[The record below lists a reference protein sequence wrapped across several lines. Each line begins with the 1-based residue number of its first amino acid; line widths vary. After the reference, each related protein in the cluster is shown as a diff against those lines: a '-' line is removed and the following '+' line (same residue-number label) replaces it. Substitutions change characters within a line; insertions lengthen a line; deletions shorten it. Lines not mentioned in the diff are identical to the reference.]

1 VTRILGLASVW
12 IALILAVYGI
22 AMTTIGLT
30 RKRGALLASGMQTVY
45 VNFVLMT
52 LATGAMIYALV
63 THDFSIG
70 YVAQV
75 GSRTTPTFYTV
86 ISLWGA
92 LEGSILFWGWVL
104 AMYSAVVVFTNRKR
118 EGGLVPWSAVALQTI
133 CLFFFILLVGP
144 ANPWHLVTP
153 TPLDGPGPNPLLQNH
168 ILMAVHPPLLY
179 LGYVGMSVPFAF
191 AVGALLAGEIDSGD
205 WIKLTRRWTL
215 SAWALLSMAII
226 AGMWWSYEVLGW
238 GGYWAWDPVENA
250 SFMPWLTATAFL
262 HSVMVQ
268 ERRGMLK
275 LWNVNLIVS
284 TFLLTILGTFLTRSG
299 IISSVHAFTTGTI
312 GYYFLGFIAFCLVVS
327 LVLVGGNSDKL
338 RSTGQLDS
346 AASRETVFLFNNLF
360 LTGFTF
366 VVVLGTLFPL
376 VAEAFKGVK
385 VTVGAPFFNKMTI
398 PICVGLLFLMG
409 VGPSLP
415 WKAASKEQ
423 LKQLF
428 VMPGV
433 ISLVIVIA
441 SLVFGIR
448 DPYAIAAFTF
458 AGFALACNLREYW
471 VGAMARVR
479 AHGETFPLAL
489 VRLVSGNRRRYGGF
503 LAHMG
508 IITVAAA
515 ITASSS
521 FRFEREA
528 TLKPG
533 QVMPIQGDLSVR
545 FKEMWQKDEPQRQV
559 IGADVDILRG
569 NEVVGSLDPR
579 MNFYRTQE
587 QPVPTPAVR
596 SRPSGDVYINLMAFT
611 QDGKSATLR
620 VIIEPF
626 VPWIWGGGLIVA
638 LGALLSAWPVSRRS
652 ERTVSVSPST
662 PYGGRGPSFGTPSGA
677 IPSTGMANT
686 SLPSHGMPSHGMP
699 MTQSPTLPS

>member
-1 VTRILGLASVW
+1 MTRELGFAAVW
-12 IALILAVYGI
+12 IALAMSVYGI
-22 AMTTIGLT
+22 IAAVVGLKQQKRALVDSAFQTI
-30 RKRGALLASGMQTVY
+30 Y
-45 VNFVLMT
+45 VNFALMT
-52 LATGAMIYALV
+52 IATVAMVYGLV
-63 THDFSIG
+63 THDFSIA

-75 GSRTTPTFYTV
+75 GSRSTPTFYTV

-104 AMYSAVVVFTNRKR
+104 TMYSAVVVWTNRHR
-118 EGGLVPWSAVALQTI
+118 TGGLVPWSAVALMTI

-144 ANPWHLVTP
+144 ANPWHLISP
-153 TPLDGPGPNPLLQNH
+153 TPPDGPGPNPLLQNH

-191 AVGALLAGEIDSGD
+191 AVGALMAGEIHSDD

-215 SAWALLSMAII
+215 SAWALLSLAII

-275 LWNVNLIVS
+275 LWNVNLILS

-312 GYYFLGFIAFCLVVS
+312 GYYFLGFIALCLVVS
-327 LVLVGGNSDKL
+327 LLLVGGNSEGL
-338 RSTGQLDS
+338 RSEGYLDS

-398 PICVGLLFLMG
+398 PLCVALLFLMG

-415 WKAASKEQ
+415 WKSTSREQ
-423 LKQLF
+423 LKKLF
-428 VMPGV
+428 VLPSV
-433 ISLVIVIA
+433 VALVIAVL
-441 SLVFGIR
+441 SVSFGMR
-448 DPYAIAAFTF
+448 DVYAIGAFTF
-458 AGFALACNLREYW
+458 AGFALTCNLREYV
-471 VGAMARVR
+471 VGAQARTR
-479 AHGETFPLAL
+479 AHGEMFPVAL
-489 VRLVSGNRRRYGGF
+489 VRLVAANRRRYGGY

-515 ITASSS
+515 ITASST
-521 FRFEREA
+521 FRYEREA

-533 QVMPIQGDLSVR
+533 QAMPIKGDLSVR
-545 FKEMWQKDEPQRQV
+545 LKSLWGKDEPQREV
-559 IGADVDILRG
+559 VGADVEILHG
-569 NEVVGSLDPR
+569 ATVVGMLDPR
-579 MNFYRTQE
+579 MNFYKTQN

-596 SRPSGDVYINLMAFT
+596 SRPTGDVYINLMAFT
-611 QDGKSATLR
+611 PDGKSATLR

-626 VPWIWGGGLIVA
+626 VPWIWFGGLIVA
-638 LGALLSAWPVSRRS
+638 MGAVVSAWPGSRRAAQDVAFA
-652 ERTVSVSPST
+652 RAT
-662 PYGGRGPSFGTPSGA
+662 PTP
-677 IPSTGMANT
+677 PLPLPT
-686 SLPSHGMPSHGMP
+686 S
-699 MTQSPTLPS
+699 